1 MTERNVD
8 LIIRIVGTGLLLYV
22 VFKIYLIY
30 AP

>member
-8 LIIRIVGTGLLLYV
+8 LIIRIVGTGFLLYV